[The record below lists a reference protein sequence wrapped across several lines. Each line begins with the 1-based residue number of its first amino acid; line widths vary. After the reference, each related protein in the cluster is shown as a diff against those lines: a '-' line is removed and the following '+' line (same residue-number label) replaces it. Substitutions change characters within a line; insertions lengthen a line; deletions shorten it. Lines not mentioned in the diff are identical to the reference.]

1 MSRNR
6 LIALVAAAAVAA
18 ACSRK
23 PPPPPAPMP
32 GDLSVIKEPGAGP
45 AAAGSAG
52 AGSAADT
59 TAGDSA
65 GTGSAAS
72 HPTASTTPPQYR
84 QAGKA
89 PAIDKSVVGAGKSF
103 MVVSEAE
110 AATAVGKQILAAGGN
125 AVDAAVAT
133 AFALAVVHPSAGNI
147 GGGGFAV
154 VRTEPGKGAALDFRE
169 TAPAAATET
178 MFQDASGKPTDRSL
192 VGHLAS
198 GVPGSVAG
206 LWELHKR
213 FGKKPWKDL
222 VAPAVA
228 LARDGFVMDKVLAR
242 TLAHPMIVAH
252 LKRSPASAEIWLA
265 PRTPDAK
272 VKIPTLAATL
282 ERIAARGP
290 DGFYKGETAA
300 AIVAEMKAGGG
311 IITAADL
318 AGYKPI
324 WREPLRFP
332 YRGHTIASMPLPS
345 SGAIVMAMTAGM
357 LRKTDLRALHW
368 HGAEHVHLL
377 AEVWRRAFT
386 VRNEL
391 LGDPAFGKPAPLDTL
406 LSPAYLDKLA
416 ATIRPDRATP
426 SKDVA
431 PLLEGNHTTNL
442 CVVDGRGMAVALT
455 TTINTGFGSGVT
467 VAGAGFLLNN
477 EMDDFA
483 AKPGEPNTFGLVQG
497 VRNKIEPGKRMLSSM
512 SPSIVEDGKGQLVM
526 VVGAAGGPR
535 ITTGVWQ
542 TISNVVDY
550 GFSAGAAV
558 ASPRVHHQHLPDLL
572 RVEAEALD
580 RDAEQALLAKGHKL
594 DWGED
599 RRAFGAVNAIV
610 RAATGWE
617 GSADPRGG
625 GAAMGD

>member
-1 MSRNR
+1 M
-6 LIALVAAAAVAA
+6 
-18 ACSRK
+18 
-23 PPPPPAPMP
+23 
-32 GDLSVIKEPGAGP
+32 
-45 AAAGSAG
+45 
-52 AGSAADT
+52 
-59 TAGDSA
+59 
-65 GTGSAAS
+65 
-72 HPTASTTPPQYR
+72 
-84 QAGKA
+84 
-89 PAIDKSVVGAGKSF
+89 
-103 MVVSEAE
+103 
-110 AATAVGKQILAAGGN
+110 
-125 AVDAAVAT
+125 
-133 AFALAVVHPSAGNI
+133 
-147 GGGGFAV
+147 
-154 VRTEPGKGAALDFRE
+154 RTEPGKGAALDFRE

-178 MFQDASGKPTDRSL
+178 MFQDANGKPTDRSL

-228 LARDGFVMDKVLAR
+228 LARDGFVIDKVLAK
-242 TLAHPMIVAH
+242 TLAHPMTVAH

-265 PRTPDAK
+265 PRAPDAK

-282 ERIAARGP
+282 DRIAARGP

-332 YRGHTIASMPLPS
+332 YRGHMIASMPLPS

-357 LRKTDLRALHW
+357 LRKTDLRTLHW

-406 LSPAYLDKLA
+406 LAPAVPRQAGGDDPA
-416 ATIRPDRATP
+416 RPRHA
-426 SKDVA
+426 V
-431 PLLEGNHTTNL
+431 E
-442 CVVDGRGMAVALT
+442 GRGAAPRGQPHDQPLRGGRAGHGGGADDDDQH
-455 TTINTGFGSGVT
+455 GFGSGVT

-572 RVEAEALD
+572 RVEAEAID